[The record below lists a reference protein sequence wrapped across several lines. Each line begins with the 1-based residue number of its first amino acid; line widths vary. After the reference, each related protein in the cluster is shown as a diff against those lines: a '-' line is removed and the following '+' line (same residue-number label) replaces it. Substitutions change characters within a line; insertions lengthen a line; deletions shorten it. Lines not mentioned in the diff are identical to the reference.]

1 MVQDNDMLSSYLQSL
16 YGVEPISMEEEH
28 ELAKR
33 IATGDRQALDK
44 LVRHNLRFVVYIAR
58 GLTAWQHSKTPVEDI
73 LSMGNEALFMA
84 ARSWQPT
91 NESSF
96 ATFAKPWI
104 ERGIKRELNN
114 TENLIRLPV
123 NIMLDIKRLLYK
135 DRVLSQRLGRDP
147 TIKELAQAV
156 GVSEHRIL
164 ELQTHIA
171 REPVYLNEIPNEEH
185 YEEHYDE

>member
-1 MVQDNDMLSSYLQSL
+1 MVQDNDTLSNYLQSL

-28 ELAKR
+28 ELAEM

-44 LVRHNLRFVVYIAR
+44 LIRHNLRFVVYVAR
-58 GLTAWQHSKTPVEDI
+58 RLTAWQHSKTPVEDI

-84 ARSWQPT
+84 ARSWNPT

-135 DRVLSQRLGRDP
+135 DRVLSQRLGREP
-147 TIKELAQAV
+147 STKELAKAI
-156 GVSEHRIL
+156 GVHEPRVL
-164 ELQTHIA
+164 ELKAYIA